1 LTLVPVRVTP
11 ARAREE
17 NRPNGE
23 LSNVMVFS
31 VPRAAA
37 AASKLAA
44 AATEFGAVARE
55 PAPSSAPV
63 NKVSPACARVLTR
76 ANAAMASIA
85 LLVANFVP
93 FIA

>member
-1 LTLVPVRVTP
+1 MLEPG
-11 ARAREE
+11 EE

-44 AATEFGAVARE
+44 AVTELGAVARE

-63 NKVSPACARVLTR
+63 NRVSPACAWVVTS
-76 ANAAMASIA
+76 ANATMASIA
-85 LLVANFVP
+85 LFVGNFVS
-93 FIA
+93 IIT